1 MITELD
7 RGLSKDVAQKLKQLQ
22 KEQIRV
28 MDKIHEICLG
38 NDIEYYMIGGTLL
51 GSIRHGGFIPWD
63 VDIDIAMTRSN
74 YIKFM
79 KVCDKLEKVGSF
91 EFINYKKDKNC
102 HTNHGFFCLRDSH
115 IESVGGGS
123 KYGIF
128 VDIFPLD
135 KAPSND
141 IERRKHESK
150 IRRLRKL
157 LYYCC
162 QSYSLSGEFSYFKSI
177 PKYIIRLFTK
187 FYTIERLNAK
197 IDTIMQLYNNTDS
210 NILCSM
216 CSHYSYKKQCMEES
230 IYGTPQLLKFGNR
243 QYYGVQKP
251 HEYLTLIFGD
261 YMKVPNIE
269 EQRAYLEKY
278 FSL

>member
-1 MITELD
+1 MIAEKEI
-7 RGLSKDVAQKLKQLQ
+7 GIFKDVAQKLKQLQ

-28 MDKIHEICLG
+28 MDKIHEICLD

-79 KVCDKLEKVGSF
+79 EVCDKLEVVGSF
-91 EFINYKKDKNC
+91 EFIDYRKDKNC

-115 IESVGGGS
+115 IASVGGGA

-135 KAPSND
+135 KAPSN
-141 IERRKHESK
+141 ERLRKRHESK
-150 IRRLRKL
+150 IKYLRKL

-162 QSYSLSGEFSYFKSI
+162 QSYSLSGKFSFFKMI

-187 FYTIERLNAK
+187 LYPIERLNNK

-216 CSHYSYKKQCMEES
+216 CSHYSYKKQCMEDS
-230 IYGTPQLLKFGNR
+230 IYGVPQLLKFEDR
-243 QYYGVQKP
+243 QYYGVEKP
-251 HEYLTLIFGD
+251 HEYLTQLFGD
-261 YMKVPNIE
+261 YMKVPTID
-269 EQRAYLEKY
+269 EQRAYLENF